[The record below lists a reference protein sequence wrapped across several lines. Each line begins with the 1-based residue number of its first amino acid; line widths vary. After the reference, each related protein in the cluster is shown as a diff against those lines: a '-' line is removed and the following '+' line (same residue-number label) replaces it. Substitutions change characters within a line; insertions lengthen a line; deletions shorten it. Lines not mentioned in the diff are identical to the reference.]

1 MGNGKKVC
9 ENKGGH
15 LAVITSQSEQNTINE
30 LISSGKLTY
39 YNIGATNINN
49 INEWQ
54 WVTNEK

>member
-30 LISSGKLTY
+30 LISSGNLHIIILVQQILT
-39 YNIGATNINN
+39 T
-49 INEWQ
+49 
-54 WVTNEK
+54 